1 MGMSMETILIGL
13 ATGFTTGMLSGLLGI
28 GGSGILVVAA
38 VSFMGLAQ
46 HSAQAAAIAATVPI
60 AIIGVIN
67 LHRKRLVNYRVAM
80 YLAAGIAV
88 GGAIGAYIANVT
100 PGPILKKLFSAFF
113 GLMSLQM
120 LWGARRGKGEPTHSN
135 TNN

>member
-1 MGMSMETILIGL
+1 MPLDTLLIGL

-46 HSAQAAAIAATVPI
+46 HSAQAAAIAASVPI
-60 AIIGVIN
+60 AIIAVIN
-67 LHRKRLVNYRVAM
+67 LHRKKLVNYRVAL
-80 YLAAGIAV
+80 YLAIGVAV
-88 GGAIGAYIANVT
+88 GGAIGAYIANIT

-113 GLMSLQM
+113 GLMSVHM
-120 LWGARRGKGEPTHSN
+120 LWCARKEKVDSANSQSHN
-135 TNN
+135 

>member
-1 MGMSMETILIGL
+1 MTSMTLENILIGL
-13 ATGFTTGMLSGLLGI
+13 ATGFATGMLSGLLGI

-38 VSFMGLAQ
+38 VSFMGLLQ
-46 HSAQAAAIAATVPI
+46 HSAQAAAIAASIPI

-67 LHRKRLVNYRVAM
+67 LHRKRLVNYRVAL
-80 YLAAGIAV
+80 YLAIGVAV

-120 LWGARRGKGEPTHSN
+120 LWGARSKKTAKQPE
-135 TNN
+135 

>member
-1 MGMSMETILIGL
+1 MSTETILIGL
-13 ATGFTTGMLSGLLGI
+13 ATGFSTGMLSGLLGI

-67 LHRKRLVNYRVAM
+67 LHRKRLVNYQVAM
-80 YLAAGIAV
+80 YLAVGIAV

-120 LWGARRGKGEPTHSN
+120 LWGSRRDKGDPANSN